1 MASNTYDE
9 LGRLQTKNLGG
20 ADVTTYTY
28 NVRSWITGISGNKF
42 TENLYYGNGYFSGD
56 SPSFNGN
63 IVSMQWNVA
72 NDNLNYNRAYSFI
85 YDGLN
90 RLTNANYYGISNG
103 NVVSGTLGRYNE
115 VIDYQNDKMGNIHG
129 ITRYENG
136 TQVENINLQYQGN
149 QLKKADN
156 AINHFISYGSELFN
170 DSVNSSIQNEYA
182 YDNNGNM
189 LYDSNGEV
197 SAIQYN
203 LLNLPDKIHFTVGHK
218 NLYTYNAGGQKLRAV
233 NYTTHQMVNIPLGTI
248 TPLSSTPSDYTVL
261 TTDYVGNIIYENGT
275 LKQIMLPDGYWQ
287 NGVFYYYL
295 KDHLGSNRV
304 TINSSG
310 AIVEKSHYYPSG
322 TRFNTEST
330 NNSNALAY
338 RYNGKEMETMN
349 GLNQMD
355 YGARRRFSWNPSWT
369 AVDPLAEKYY
379 SISPYAY
386 CGGNPVNRF
395 DPDGMDWFQNT
406 LTGEVFYNSNLHQG
420 AESSMADGWQWMGEN
435 EMFKKDKYDID
446 NSDWMLAG
454 KNGGDFQFKV
464 NNPLN
469 KYDDEMVISMF
480 LNKEKATK
488 FMDVLGYEKKP
499 LVADVFSSETN
510 RSLPE
515 PNGPI
520 WLTDPYETIEKVY
533 SWTYAK
539 EEIVGS
545 YKVLGYYGKRQQ
557 TTQNLSEMSWTRK
570 NWERRIYDYSKPS
583 NSMAPLMK
591 LGFEIMKYTWDIIDL
606 FKTKK

>member
-1 MASNTYDE
+1 M
-9 LGRLQTKNLGG
+9 
-20 ADVTTYTY
+20 
-28 NVRSWITGISGNKF
+28 
-42 TENLYYGNGYFSGD
+42 
-56 SPSFNGN
+56 
-63 IVSMQWNVA
+63 
-72 NDNLNYNRAYSFI
+72 
-85 YDGLN
+85 
-90 RLTNANYYGISNG
+90 
-103 NVVSGTLGRYNE
+103 VSGTSGRYNE

-233 NYTTHQMVNIPLGTI
+233 NYTTHQMVNIPLGII

-310 AIVEKSHYYPSG
+310 TVVEKSHYYPSG
-322 TRFNTEST
+322 TRFYTEST
-330 NNSNALAY
+330 SNSNALAY

-369 AVDPLAEKYY
+369 AIDPLAEKYY

-386 CGGNPVNRF
+386 CGGNSINRI
-395 DPDGMDWFQNT
+395 DPDGMDWYSYQEEYTDENGKKQTRTAYKYVRGEMSEKEIEKGGYTHLGKTYDNGKGIYFSLGGAEIKYDKDNALNLMGINKIKDVDNSIIAT
-406 LTGEVFYNSNLHQG
+406 IEGAKAVGDFWNKYGEVINNVTNATEIFGEYMDISKGFRGIVSKFGILTTTAQVGVDAYALINGELKGVRLMDAVVNLASLAGTPG
-420 AESSMADGWQWMGEN
+420 AAISLTYSGTKKAAN
-435 EMFKKDKYDID
+435 EMVKLEYSLRTFIPQ
-446 NSDWMLAG
+446 LI
-454 KNGGDFQFKV
+454 KNA
-464 NNPLN
+464 NN
-469 KYDDEMVISMF
+469 
-480 LNKEKATK
+480 
-488 FMDVLGYEKKP
+488 GY
-499 LVADVFSSETN
+499 
-510 RSLPE
+510 
-515 PNGPI
+515 
-520 WLTDPYETIEKVY
+520 WPY
-533 SWTYAK
+533 
-539 EEIVGS
+539 
-545 YKVLGYYGKRQQ
+545 
-557 TTQNLSEMSWTRK
+557 
-570 NWERRIYDYSKPS
+570 
-583 NSMAPLMK
+583 
-591 LGFEIMKYTWDIIDL
+591 
-606 FKTKK
+606 